1 MAETSTRPGVAGT
14 TSTDADWRLNDL
26 SDRVDTHLATIRAG
40 RRPRLIVISG
50 PSGVGKDT
58 VIERLRERYPEA
70 HYAVTATTRPPRD
83 NERHGVHYYFFDPA
97 TFQAKLAAGEF
108 LESATVYGNLYGVL
122 KEPIRAALAAGRDAI
137 VKVDVQGAAAI
148 RRLVPHGTFV
158 FLAPETMSELLHRLC
173 SRKTDDF
180 AKLMERFNTAS
191 HELERIDEFDYL
203 IFNEAGRLDKT
214 LDQICAIVAAERCRI
229 DQPPIVL

>member
-1 MAETSTRPGVAGT
+1 MAETRTHPGVTGT
-14 TSTDADWRLNDL
+14 PSPDADWRLNDL

-58 VIERLRERYPEA
+58 VIERLRERYPDA

-83 NERHGVHYYFFDPA
+83 NERHGVHYYFFDPP

-122 KEPIRAALAAGRDAI
+122 KEPIRGALAAGRDAI

>member
-1 MAETSTRPGVAGT
+1 VAETRARPGVDEVA
-14 TSTDADWRLNDL
+14 STDADWRLNDL
-26 SDRVDTHLATIRAG
+26 SDRVDTHLATIRAS
-40 RRPRLIVISG
+40 RHPRLIVISG

-58 VIERLRERYPEA
+58 VIERLRERHPDA

-83 NERHGVHYYFFDPA
+83 NERHGVHYYFLDPQ
-97 TFQAKLAAGEF
+97 TFAAKLAAGEF
-108 LESATVYGNLYGVL
+108 LESATVYGNQYGVL

-148 RRLVPHGTFV
+148 RRLVPHGVFV

-191 HELERIDEFDYL
+191 HELERLDEFDYV
-203 IFNEAGRLDKT
+203 IFNEAGRLDRT
-214 LDQICAIVAAERCRI
+214 LDQIGAIVAAEHCRI
-229 DQPPIVL
+229 NQAPIQL